1 MVGMLAVSRAGHDK
15 NDIYV
20 IVSEDNEYVY
30 LADGRI
36 RSVDRPKKKNK
47 KHIQLV
53 KKVQLA
59 DRETFTD
66 LEIRKIIKEY
76 QKNSREE
83 ETDVKS
89 RCN

>member
-20 IVSEDNEYVY
+20 IVSEEDEYVY

-36 RSVDRPKKKNK
+36 KSVDKPKKKNK

-53 KKVQLA
+53 KKIQLA

-66 LEIRKIIKEY
+66 IEIRKIIKEY
-76 QKNSREE
+76 QKKREE